1 MKART
6 AARRG
11 RLSKE
16 RILRAALQVADA
28 EGLDALSLR
37 RIAAQLGVSAMSLY
51 RHYRNKAEIED
62 GIVDHVVGSYR
73 VTDHDES
80 DWVDWV
86 YVTCAQ
92 MRSVLCAHPGL
103 LALLDKASMNAS
115 SHGINALGVMEAVL
129 SRLRNAGLAPTP
141 TARLYRA
148 LMAVTIG
155 SVVRMS
161 RPARRA
167 VSCAGEHAGEGQR
180 VLDRSYAG
188 VPVRQFPQVAAMAPE
203 LAKAWDAA
211 EFEAIVRQIINAFAP
226 RTRRSVAGRG
236 RATVRARRAVSA
248 TAVSGHKATRRS

>member
-1 MKART
+1 MKARS

-51 RHYRNKAEIED
+51 RHYRNKADIESS
-62 GIVDHVVGSYR
+62 IVDHVVGSYR

-80 DWVDWV
+80 NWMDWV
-86 YVTCAQ
+86 YVTCAH
-92 MRSVLCAHPGL
+92 MRNVLCAHPGL

-115 SHGINALGVMEAVL
+115 SHGINALGVTEAVL

-141 TARLYRA
+141 AARLYKT

-167 VSCAGEHAGEGQR
+167 VSCAGEHAGDGQR
-180 VLDRSYAG
+180 MRDLSYAG
-188 VPVRQFPQVAAMAPE
+188 VPARQFPQVAAMAPE
-203 LAKAWDAA
+203 LAKGWDAA
-211 EFEAIVRQIINAFAP
+211 EFEAIVRQIISAFAP
-226 RTRRSVAGRG
+226 PTGRSVAGRG
-236 RATVRARRAVSA
+236 RATARARRAVSA
-248 TAVSGHKATRRS
+248 TAASGHMSARRS